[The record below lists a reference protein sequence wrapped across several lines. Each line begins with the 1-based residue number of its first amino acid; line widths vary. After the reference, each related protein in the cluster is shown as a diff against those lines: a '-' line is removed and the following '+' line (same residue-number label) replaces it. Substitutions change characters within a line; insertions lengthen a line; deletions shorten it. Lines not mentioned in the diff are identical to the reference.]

1 MSTQPTFNP
10 QSFLANRLGIQFI
23 LSDDQKHVIGRVSR
37 VARNRFRWSRYAKPV
52 KVTTTAKQEPKEAE
66 VHYVGAHHTAVWAVK
81 LSHHN
86 AIGRA
91 AATSSTSEPKGE

>member
-1 MSTQPTFNP
+1 MTNTPTFNP
-10 QSFLANRLGIQFI
+10 TSFLANRLGVQFI

-52 KVTTTAKQEPKEAE
+52 KTTTTAKQEPKEAE
-66 VHYVGAHHTAVWAVK
+66 VHYVGALNTAIWAVK

-86 AIGRA
+86 ATRA
-91 AATSSTSEPKGE
+91 SEPKGE